1 MKELKAKAKVTQA
14 MTRDGLTVEN
24 QATGEVENISSREA
38 EQDFTPEAGGTADK
52 LLERADASHDRRKAK
67 RTARQAE
74 AAAEVEDAAHRPS
87 SRLPLSEEER
97 ADPDLQPYIRKSD
110 KRADRL
116 DEARAA
122 IPKKRVKVKETVY
135 DEASGKAK
143 TILRFEQQDKGPPKL
158 KPSPASRPISEALLF
173 AHGKIHE
180 VESENVGVEGGHK
193 GEELAERQAGKA
205 IRSGIRH
212 HKLKPYRAAEKAE
225 KKLLSAN
232 AEYFYQKSLRDNPEI
247 ARAASNPVSR
257 LWQKRQIKRQ
267 YAQAARTAGQTAGA
281 AAQGAAKTAASSTK
295 AAKAAAEE
303 SKRAASFIGRHWKGA
318 LAVLVLGLL
327 MLFIITGLQSCTAMF
342 GSAGTGITASSYF
355 SEDSDMLAAEDAYA
369 AMEAELQSYLDNY
382 EATHDYDEYHF
393 DLDEISHDPYVLIS
407 ILSALHDGIFTIGE
421 VQSDLSMLFDKQ
433 YILTENVVKEVRY
446 RTETDTWTD
455 EDGNTHTDTYQV
467 PYDYYICYVTLEN
480 FDLSHVPVYIMDEE
494 KLSFYAL
501 YMSTLGNR
509 PDLFSGSQYP
519 NASTRKEPTYYDSP
533 PEALEDEQFAAMM
546 AEAEKYVG
554 YPYVWGGSSPSTSF
568 DCSGFVSWVINHS
581 GWNVGRLGAQ
591 GLYNIC
597 TPVSSSQVKPGDL
610 VFFVGTYDTSG
621 VSHVG
626 IYVGNSTMLHCGDP
640 ISYTNLNSSYWQSHF
655 YSYGRLP

>member
-519 NASTRKEPTYYDSP
+519 NASTLKEPTYYDIP